1 MFENITFANPKLLWG
16 LLIIPAAIVWYV
28 LRHKKQEASVRY
40 SDTTG
45 FDNLPKSWKV
55 YARHI
60 LFALKM
66 AALGLLIVAVARP
79 QSSSSSQTSNI
90 EGIDI
95 ILAQDISGSML
106 ARDLKPDRLEAS
118 KKVAAD
124 FIEGRKNDRMALV
137 VFAGEA
143 FTQVPLTIDHHVLLK
158 QLGDLKSGIIRDGT
172 ALGDGLATA
181 INRIKDSDGDRK
193 ATLVYDPFA
202 FLHTRKWQLVTGGIA
217 LGILLL
223 GLLLGLLIGGGK
235 GGEKKVRA
243 PKEEKVVTEQ
253 PAPAETKTAPAGLK
267 AYLDTV
273 KVLDRRMLDKYGQAA
288 LYDALN
294 TYDGAKADSIA
305 KSLEAKGLIL
315 ELVDNMR
322 YYTGLL
328 QQSGKAKP
336 SQWGEDQTINLERFN
351 NSISNKISELSK

>member
-124 FIEGRKNDRMALV
+124 FVEGRPTDRMGLV
-137 VFAGEA
+137 VFAGES
-143 FTQVPLTIDHHVLLK
+143 FTQVPLTTDHGVMLNMLK
-158 QLGDLKSGIIRDGT
+158 ELKSGMIDDGT
-172 ALGDGLATA
+172 AIGDGLATA
-181 INRIKDSDGDRK
+181 INRLKDSEAISKVIILLTDGMNNAGSVDPYTAAEMAKLFGIRVYTIGVGSYGTAPFPVQTIFGVQYQQMK
-193 ATLVYDPFA
+193 VEIDEKLLMTIANSSGGKYYRANSNQKLSEIYDEIDKLERSKIEVTEFRHLHEEYYPLVA
-202 FLHTRKWQLVTGGIA
+202 WAIA
-217 LGILLL
+217 LLLL
-223 GLLLGLLIGGGK
+223 EFLL
-235 GGEKKVRA
+235 R
-243 PKEEKVVTEQ
+243 
-253 PAPAETKTAPAGLK
+253 KTVFR
-267 AYLDTV
+267 T
-273 KVLDRRMLDKYGQAA
+273 
-288 LYDALN
+288 
-294 TYDGAKADSIA
+294 
-305 KSLEAKGLIL
+305 
-315 ELVDNMR
+315 
-322 YYTGLL
+322 
-328 QQSGKAKP
+328 
-336 SQWGEDQTINLERFN
+336 
-351 NSISNKISELSK
+351 ISE